1 MATRNSA
8 QAKDDLSS
16 EDEDIPMADI
26 SISGVDLLSKD
37 ENLSI
42 SEDALLSEDDL
53 LCEDEDIPMSD
64 IPEDSEATSGQVLSL
79 ARRITSLATD
89 DEDVDIDPE
98 LSHRLALSVKP
109 YVDRLV
115 ALSRLLNPVGRII
128 EKREQIDELRG
139 EIAQDIAS
147 VEDASQ
153 GLGEIVDTTLITE
166 LQTELAAVKRDR
178 KLFAEDDEEEE
189 EDPLEETVE
198 TEAAQDRRPGRV
210 YYPDEGIRVRDLS
223 RVTHHPSLGVTPN
236 W

>member
-26 SISGVDLLSKD
+26 SISGDDLLSKD
-37 ENLSI
+37 EDLSI
-42 SEDALLSEDDL
+42 SEDALLSEDNL
-53 LCEDEDIPMSD
+53 PSEDED
-64 IPEDSEATSGQVLSL
+64 IPEDSEATCGQVLSL
-79 ARRITSLATD
+79 AQRITSLATD
-89 DEDVDIDPE
+89 DEDVNIDPE

-128 EKREQIDELRG
+128 AKREQIDELRG

-178 KLFAEDDEEEE
+178 KLFAEEEE
-189 EDPLEETVE
+189 EDRLEETVE
-198 TEAAQDRRPGRV
+198 TEAAQDQRPVRV

-223 RVTHHPSLGVTPN
+223 RVTHHPSLGLTPN

>member
-1 MATRNSA
+1 MLS
-8 QAKDDLSS
+8 KDEDLSIS
-16 EDEDIPMADI
+16 ED
-26 SISGVDLLSKD
+26 DLLSND

-42 SEDALLSEDDL
+42 SEDALLSEDNL
-53 LCEDEDIPMSD
+53 PSEDEDISMSDIPMSD

-89 DEDVDIDPE
+89 DEDVNIDPE

-178 KLFAEDDEEEE
+178 KLFAEDEEEEE

>member
-1 MATRNSA
+1 LLS
-8 QAKDDLSS
+8 KDEDLSIS
-16 EDEDIPMADI
+16 ED
-26 SISGVDLLSKD
+26 DLLSND

-42 SEDALLSEDDL
+42 SEDALLSEDNL
-53 LCEDEDIPMSD
+53 PSEDEDISMSDIPMSD

-89 DEDVDIDPE
+89 DEDVNIDPE

-178 KLFAEDDEEEE
+178 KLFAEDEEEE

>member
-1 MATRNSA
+1 M
-8 QAKDDLSS
+8 
-16 EDEDIPMADI
+16 P
-26 SISGVDLLSKD
+26 
-37 ENLSI
+37 
-42 SEDALLSEDDL
+42 
-53 LCEDEDIPMSD
+53 CC
-64 IPEDSEATSGQVLSL
+64 PEDSEATSGQVLSL

-89 DEDVDIDPE
+89 DEDVNIDPE

-153 GLGEIVDTTLITE
+153 GLGEIIDTTLITE

-189 EDPLEETVE
+189 EEEEDPLEETGE
-198 TEAAQDRRPGRV
+198 TEAALDRRPGRV